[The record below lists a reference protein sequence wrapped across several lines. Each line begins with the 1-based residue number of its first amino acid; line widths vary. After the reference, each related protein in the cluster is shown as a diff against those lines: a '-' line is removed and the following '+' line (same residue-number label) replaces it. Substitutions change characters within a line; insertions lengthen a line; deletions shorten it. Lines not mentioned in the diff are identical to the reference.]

1 MNLRIP
7 GPTPV
12 PEDVL
17 QASAAQMINH
27 RGPEYKALIERVT
40 DGLKRVLAT
49 EEDVFILT
57 CSGTGAMEAAIV
69 NMLSPGD
76 HVLNVSIGVF
86 GDRFAQISEAYGAR
100 VTRLEFEWGTSA
112 DPDKVRE
119 ALNQHPDIVAVSVT
133 HNETST
139 GVTNDLESIAGVV
152 KGEFGK
158 LLLVDG
164 VSSVSS
170 IPLLTDQWRCDVVA
184 TGSQKGWMAPPGL
197 AFNSVSQEAWQA
209 YEKATMPR
217 FYFDFGKAKQY
228 LKSGQNP
235 WTPAVSVM
243 YAMDAA
249 LEKIL
254 AEGIANVYERHASI
268 AQMTRDGIEALGLEL
283 FPKDE
288 DASNTVT
295 AIKVP
300 EGVECA
306 ELVRRMRTEYEVVI
320 APGQGRLTPDIFRIG
335 HMGFAREEDIRG
347 LLDAL
352 ADLLPKIGFKPSA
365 ARSA

>member
-86 GDRFAQISEAYGAR
+86 GDRFAQISEAYEAR

-112 DPDKVRE
+112 DPDKVRG
-119 ALNQHPDIVAVSVT
+119 ALNQHPDIAAVSVT